1 MERYDRNDGS
11 IHLKKKEIP
20 NLESWGF
27 FSYNCSM
34 SYVIIKMV
42 KDASREKE
50 LPVIILDSEDDV
62 LEFDTK
68 EAADEMRLRFEVNSD
83 SGYKYRVK
91 KIGEHHDDH

>member
-1 MERYDRNDGS
+1 MERYDRNDGP
-11 IHLKKKEIP
+11 IHLKKKRIP
-20 NLESWGF
+20 DLESWGF
-27 FSYNCSM
+27 FSYHFIM
-34 SYVIIKMV
+34 SYIIIKMV

-68 EAADEMRLRFEVNSD
+68 EDAEEMRLRFEVNSD

-91 KIGEHHDDH
+91 KIGEPHDNH